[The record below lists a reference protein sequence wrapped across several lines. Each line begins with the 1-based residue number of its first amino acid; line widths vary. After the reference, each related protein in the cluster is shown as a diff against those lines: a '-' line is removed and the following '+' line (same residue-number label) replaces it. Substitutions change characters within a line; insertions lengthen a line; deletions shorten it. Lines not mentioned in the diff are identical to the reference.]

1 MISSLLVLRLS
12 NNLLNGSI
20 PNSLGMLS
28 SLQVL
33 DLSNNQFSGSL
44 PDELSELT
52 KVWFSL
58 TASQK
63 ID

>member
-1 MISSLLVLRLS
+1 
-12 NNLLNGSI
+12 
-20 PNSLGMLS
+20 MLS

-44 PDELSELT
+44 PDELSQLT

-63 ID
+63 IE